1 MWNTASLL
9 IPSVGW
15 PAGWTP
21 PHSTGIIRAVSWQ
34 GLPQYL
40 PVPIAQAGMDRFWQ
54 TQPQWLVLW
63 ITILAILIAI
73 AWYVVGK
80 IRPKTIQKERPASE
94 WLTKYREL
102 HSQGGL
108 SDEEFRTIK
117 TKLAEQ
123 LQDEL
128 NDNGKKG

>member
-1 MWNTASLL
+1 
-9 IPSVGW
+9 
-15 PAGWTP
+15 
-21 PHSTGIIRAVSWQ
+21 
-34 GLPQYL
+34 
-40 PVPIAQAGMDRFWQ
+40 MDRFWQ
-54 TQPQWLVLW
+54 AQPQWLILW
-63 ITILAILIAI
+63 ITILAVLITI
-73 AWYVVGK
+73 AWYIIGK
-80 IRPKTIQKERPASE
+80 IRPKSVQKELTASE

>member
-1 MWNTASLL
+1 MGFMG
-9 IPSVGW
+9 V
-15 PAGWTP
+15 
-21 PHSTGIIRAVSWQ
+21 
-34 GLPQYL
+34 
-40 PVPIAQAGMDRFWQ
+40 IAQGGMDRFWQ
-54 TQPQWLVLW
+54 AEPAWLVLW
-63 ITILAILIAI
+63 VVLLAILVTIG
-73 AWYVVGK
+73 WYVVGK
-80 IRPKTIQKERPASE
+80 IRPKTAQKERPANE

-102 HSQGGL
+102 HSRGGL